1 MLYALLLYED
11 EAIYGGVEKTSAPF
25 SKDLLARHMAFQ
37 QEIGA
42 ARVTSAG
49 LKGTATATTVRSRGG
64 KQTIHDGPFAE
75 AREQLG
81 GLYIVEAPNL
91 DAALAMAKRLPAA
104 GDCAVEV
111 RPLLGR

>member
-11 EAIYGGVEKTSAPF
+11 ETAYGGPDKASGPVGKEVF
-25 SKDLLARHMAFQ
+25 ARHMAFQ
-37 QEIGA
+37 KEIGA

-49 LKGTATATTVRSRGG
+49 LKGSATATTVRTRAG

-81 GLYIVEAPNL
+81 GLYVVDAPNL

-104 GDCAVEV
+104 GDCAVEI
-111 RPLLGR
+111 RPLLGG

>member
-1 MLYALLLYED
+1 MRYALLLYED
-11 EAIYGGVEKTSAPF
+11 EAIYGGPDKSGPLQRE
-25 SKDLLARHMAFQ
+25 LLAKHMAFQ

-49 LKGTATATTVRSRGG
+49 LKGTATATTVRTRAG

-81 GLYIVEAPNL
+81 GLYIVDAPNL
-91 DAALAMAKRLPAA
+91 DAALAIAKRLPAG
-104 GDCAVEV
+104 GDIAVEI
-111 RPLLGR
+111 RPLLGG

>member
-1 MLYALLLYED
+1 MRYALLLYED
-11 EAIYGGVEKTSAPF
+11 EAIYGGPDKSGPL
-25 SKDLLARHMAFQ
+25 SKELLAQHMAFQ

-49 LKGTATATTVRSRGG
+49 LKGTATATTLRTRAG

-81 GLYIVEAPNL
+81 GLYIVDAPNL
-91 DAALAMAKRLPAA
+91 DAALAIAKRLPVA
-104 GDCAVEV
+104 GDCAVEI
-111 RPLLGR
+111 RPLLGG